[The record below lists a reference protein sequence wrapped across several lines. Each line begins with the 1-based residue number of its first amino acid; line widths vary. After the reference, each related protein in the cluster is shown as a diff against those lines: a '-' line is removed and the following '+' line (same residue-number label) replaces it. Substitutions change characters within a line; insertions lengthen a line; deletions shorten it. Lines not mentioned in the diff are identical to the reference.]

1 MIEPA
6 THENASNAPA
16 RLTVAAALALV
27 LAGAA
32 GAQPTPEP
40 EVPVQETAGGAPP
53 RGIDLGHG
61 VTLSGY
67 ATVQLLAPFGSGVA
81 PPEGVPPSATD
92 DSQYTQRA
100 RLDLSHLSG
109 IAWWM
114 PAPAWKL
121 LGEIDL
127 QNTLQL
133 PGHVESEDG
142 GGAAAYVSLERL
154 YADYR
159 IADSL
164 SVRAGKFLTPIGRWN
179 QEHSDPQTWTVLRPL
194 ISQSAFPTNVTGL
207 MAFGSAPVGSQWV
220 DYQLFASNGGEWRS
234 SPHLHPFDSAV
245 GGRVA
250 STLDPHLQIG
260 LSAARFSQ
268 SDFPLSTFHL
278 LGVDATW
285 SWRRAEVSAEGIQR
299 QTHSGEA
306 AEEHGWFVQAA
317 LPVSE
322 RWWIVS
328 RVEAYKRAIDTST
341 HSSRLLGAVY
351 KRGSRWVFKVE
362 WVDPSPDAV
371 GLPAGLLASL
381 TLAY

>member
-6 THENASNAPA
+6 TQDFARCAPA
-16 RLTVAAALALV
+16 RLAVVAAFALG

-32 GAQPTPEP
+32 AAAPAPDADVPE
-40 EVPVQETAGGAPP
+40 QETVDGAPP
-53 RGIDLGHG
+53 PGIDIGHG

-67 ATVQLLAPFGSGVA
+67 ATAQLLAPFGSGVA
-81 PPEGVPPSATD
+81 PPQNVPPSATD
-92 DSQYTQRA
+92 DTQYTQRA

-109 IAWWM
+109 IAWWT
-114 PAPAWKL
+114 PTPAWKV

-133 PGHVESEDG
+133 PRHVESEDG
-142 GGAAAYVSLERL
+142 GGAEAYVSLERL

-159 IADSL
+159 LADSL

-207 MAFGSAPVGSQWV
+207 MAFGSVPLGNQWV
-220 DYQLFASNGGEWRS
+220 DYQAYASNGGEWRS
-234 SPHLHPFDSAV
+234 SPHLHPFDSAM
-245 GGRVA
+245 GGRIA
-250 STLDPHLQIG
+250 TALDPHLQVG
-260 LSAARFSQ
+260 FSAARFSQ

-285 SWRRAEVSAEGIQR
+285 SWQRAEVSAEGIQR

-306 AEEHGWFVQAA
+306 SEEHGWFVQAA

-328 RVEAYKRAIDTST
+328 RVEAYKRAIDTTT

-371 GLPAGLLASL
+371 GLPSGMLASL